1 MDYVAINDAIRST
14 GVGLAGFEGAWWS
27 PATQPFEMTSAEFNQ
42 LSHIGR
48 SLFQYADAIT
58 AELREQPDSY
68 FSRQLQQKV
77 PVHIVETFST
87 APMLMCRP
95 DFQLVPTPD
104 GVQLVLTEIEI
115 APFSAG
121 CAHAMQIAYGIPADI
136 APAFARMLHG
146 RELLFVG
153 THEWSWYLYDQFAF
167 CKALAVHGA
176 RGRILS
182 DRTFDQMETEIQRGE
197 RWQLPIPGIEQPPD
211 PWQPGITAHIN
222 RFDLQSHVCNEWP
235 EDLGDAVIYRFGYV
249 EHFTPAQHAIFRQWQ
264 EQGATFLNPFSFHL
278 DSKVLLLGA
287 RTPSI
292 RKRLDT
298 ETVAALERCVPETVL
313 LTSNNLGQL
322 VAEKNTWLIKF
333 AGFDQANTAWGGRSV
348 RFGRQFSSEAWR
360 KLLRESLNLNW
371 PVVAQHVTDSM
382 RLTLDYYQSDGSIA
396 TLQKGY
402 TRLRTFFLRND
413 VQSTPHAV
421 HCGSHIT
428 VTGDTMNVS
437 EQARGAIQSPV
448 HFHLRSV

>member
-1 MDYVAINDAIRST
+1 MDYVAINDAIRSA

-48 SLFQYADAIT
+48 SLFQYADAVT
-58 AELREQPDSY
+58 AEMREQPDSY

-176 RGRILS
+176 RGRILY

-211 PWQPGITAHIN
+211 PWQPGITAHIS

-235 EDLGDAVIYRFGYV
+235 EDLGMRL
-249 EHFTPAQHAIFRQWQ
+249 FTASVMSSILRRHNMQFSGSGRSRAQ
-264 EQGATFLNPFSFHL
+264 PS
-278 DSKVLLLGA
+278 
-287 RTPSI
+287 SI
-292 RKRLDT
+292 RFRFISI
-298 ETVAALERCVPETVL
+298 A
-313 LTSNNLGQL
+313 
-322 VAEKNTWLIKF
+322 KF
-333 AGFDQANTAWGGRSV
+333 CFWVRARPRSA
-348 RFGRQFSSEAWR
+348 S
-360 KLLRESLNLNW
+360 
-371 PVVAQHVTDSM
+371 
-382 RLTLDYYQSDGSIA
+382 GSIPRQ
-396 TLQKGY
+396 LPHWNVVC
-402 TRLRTFFLRND
+402 RR
-413 VQSTPHAV
+413 QS
-421 HCGSHIT
+421 C
-428 VTGDTMNVS
+428 
-437 EQARGAIQSPV
+437 
-448 HFHLRSV
+448 